1 MTGQRPFL
9 LPALGLAATVAVIG
23 LVTSAYALFFG
34 EAWPFASLSLLIVF
48 SLSVAYLSF
57 TLYRQSHLEADTAA
71 IRISAAEQRAQLI
84 FAQSSEALLIVD
96 SDGYI
101 LQANQRAADLFGYR
115 IEALLQMTVE
125 RLVPPAQRGD
135 HPARRKEYLQHA
147 DVRSM
152 SQRGK
157 ITALRQDGR
166 EIPVSIGL
174 SPFEC
179 EGRTQIIVTV
189 TDLSRQHEQSLQLQ
203 QERDLRQG
211 YLDVIHTLLVAL
223 DRSGRITLINRY
235 ACDLLGRSEAEL
247 LGQNWFLTCVPQP
260 QGSKAL
266 DEFYQQVM
274 QGRRAPV
281 ESTYGQVLT
290 ASGDIRKVRWHYHFE
305 TDPLTRGARSALCAG
320 QDVTEQLI
328 AEAALSAYRDNLEQ
342 LVSQRSQE
350 AIAARDQ
357 LSRILSSCPVP
368 IFVVDA
374 EGAVTHWNDACETYF
389 GIAAVDMIG
398 SAEIWPAFYTEA
410 RPVLAQ
416 LMLKNDEAGIA
427 EHYAGGYRP
436 SAKVL
441 GALEAEAYFSKLQ
454 RWLFFTATRL
464 IDADGRVIGAV
475 ETLQDITD
483 RKEAEAAMLKS
494 SAEAEVA
501 TRAKSEF
508 LAHMS
513 HEIRTPLNGVIGL
526 AQIGV
531 RENYGRSSGVTFG
544 RIEESGKHLLGLISD
559 ILDFSKIEAG
569 KLEVEQAEFSL
580 PDLVDRTITL
590 THHAAAGRGIDFV
603 IEEATNLP
611 PVVVGDALRLTQ
623 CLINLIGN
631 AIKFTERG
639 EVRLKISRDASH
651 LHFAISDTGIGMT
664 SEQISRL
671 FMPFQQADRSTT
683 RRFGGTG
690 LGLAITRQLVDLM
703 GGNLTVDSRDGHGS
717 RFTVHLPLLTGTL
730 PAADAGG
737 ISDQFEITHG
747 VSRRGVRSTLGQAQV
762 QSRRLTG
769 LRVLGVDDNE
779 VNRIVLDNLLT
790 LEGCS
795 VDLAESGEAALQL
808 LRGKPVGH
816 YHLVLSDIQ
825 MPEMDG
831 YQLAAAIQAR
841 QPDLPI
847 IGLTAHASPEDRA
860 RCLAAGMLDHLTKP
874 IDIDRLVLVLTPL
887 LADVELPPAR
897 ELILPDLSPP
907 ANLPEEKPMSIP
919 PMTAPPTPP
928 ANAQNDPDGI
938 PWPAALNI
946 QRLLNQFG
954 GRPDFVRKLLKT
966 AVDSNVG
973 KLSILRDAIAAG
985 DTKTLHEIG
994 HTLRGMSASIGAEKL
1009 NASSTLIDRP
1019 VGQSD
1024 AECLS
1029 LAAVVLA
1036 DLEAMIESISSYL
1049 TAHKLAKGPDS
1060 RD

>member
-1 MTGQRPFL
+1 MTSQRLFL
-9 LPALGLAATVAVIG
+9 LPALGLAVTVAVIG
-23 LVTSAYALFFG
+23 LVISAYALFFG

-48 SLSVAYLSF
+48 SLSVAYLAF
-57 TLYRQSHLEADTAA
+57 TLHRQTHLEADSADQ
-71 IRISAAEQRAQLI
+71 RVGAAEKKAQLI

-96 SDGYI
+96 GDGYI
-101 LQANQRAADLFGYR
+101 VQANHRAAELFGYSN
-115 IEALLQMTVE
+115 EALLQMTIE
-125 RLVPPAQRGD
+125 HLVPHARRGD
-135 HPARRKEYLQHA
+135 HPARRREYLQQPE
-147 DVRSM
+147 VRPM
-152 SQRGK
+152 GQRGK
-157 ITALRQDGR
+157 VTAVHRDGR
-166 EIPVSIGL
+166 EIPVSVGL
-174 SPFEC
+174 APFEF

-189 TDLSRQHEQSLQLQ
+189 TDLSRQHEQSMQLQ

-223 DRSGRITLINRY
+223 DRSGHITLINRY

-247 LGQNWFLTCVPQP
+247 TGKNWFLTCVPQP
-260 QGSKAL
+260 HGKNAL
-266 DEFYQQVM
+266 QDFYQQVM
-274 QGRRAPV
+274 QGNRAPV
-281 ESTYGQVLT
+281 ESTFGQILT
-290 ASGDIRKVRWHYHFE
+290 ASGEIRKIRWHYHFE

-328 AEAALSAYRDNLEQ
+328 AEAALTAYRDNLEL
-342 LVSQRSQE
+342 LVGQRSQE

-357 LSRILSSCPVP
+357 LSRILSNCPVP
-368 IFVVDA
+368 VFVVDTG
-374 EGAVTHWNDACETYF
+374 GAVTHWNDACEIYF

-398 SAEIWPAFYTEA
+398 STEIWPAFYAEA

-416 LMLKNDEAGIA
+416 LMLNNDQAGIEA
-427 EHYAGGYRP
+427 RYAGCYRP
-436 SAKVL
+436 SAKVP
-441 GALEAEAYFSKLQ
+441 GAFEAEAYFTKLD
-454 RWLFFTATRL
+454 RWLFFTAARL
-464 IDADGRVIGAV
+464 LDADGRVIGAV

-483 RKEAEAAMLKS
+483 RKTAETAMLK
-494 SAEAEVA
+494 AREEAEIA

-569 KLEVEQAEFSL
+569 KLEIEQAEFSL

-590 THHAAAGRGIDFV
+590 THQAAASRGIDFV
-603 IEEATNLP
+603 IAEATNLP
-611 PVVVGDALRLTQ
+611 TMVTGDALRLTQ

-651 LHFAISDTGIGMT
+651 LLFAISDTGIGMT
-664 SEQISRL
+664 AEQLGRL
-671 FMPFQQADRSTT
+671 FTPFQQADCSTS

-690 LGLAITRQLVDLM
+690 LGLTITRQLVQLM
-703 GGNLTVDSRDGHGS
+703 GGELTVDSNEHQGS
-717 RFTVHLPLLTGTL
+717 CFTIRLPLRADTPL
-730 PAADAGG
+730 PAGDAG
-737 ISDQFEITHG
+737 ISEQFEITHG
-747 VSRRGVRSTLGQAQV
+747 VSRRGVRSSVQAPV
-762 QSRRLTG
+762 QSRRLAG
-769 LRVLGVDDNE
+769 LRLLGVDDNE
-779 VNRIVLDNLLT
+779 VNRIVLDSLLT

-795 VDLAESGEAALQL
+795 VDLAESGEAALRL
-808 LRGKPVGH
+808 LRDKPPGH
-816 YHLVLSDIQ
+816 YQLVLSDIQ

-831 YQLAAAIQAR
+831 YQLAAAIHAR

-860 RCLAAGMLDHLTKP
+860 RCLAAGMIDHLTKP
-874 IDIDRLVLVLTPL
+874 IDIERLVLVLTPL
-887 LADVELPPAR
+887 LAEVELTPAR
-897 ELILPDLSPP
+897 ELILPDLSLPV
-907 ANLPEEKPMSIP
+907 NLPEEQPMSTTP
-919 PMTAPPTPP
+919 APTPP
-928 ANAQNDPDGI
+928 TSATDPDGI

-966 AVDSNVG
+966 AVDSNTG
-973 KLSILRDAIAAG
+973 KLDILRNAIAAG

-1019 VGQSD
+1019 AGQND
-1024 AECLS
+1024 ADCLR

-1036 DLEAMIESISSYL
+1036 DLEAMIQSLNDYL
-1049 TAHKLAKGPDS
+1049 SAHQLAKGPDS